1 MTNQPAEGTFS
12 RLMATTAP
20 MREKRRDEQGK
31 ATRPPGATVT
41 SPVVET
47 PQPQKGKNQRI
58 TGKKPPN
65 QQTPKGG
72 NALHQDTFGQNV
84 TPSSVP
90 DEVSPTT
97 YPSAT
102 PKKREIK
109 RRQPFDVYQDQ
120 VDLLKQL
127 SLRDQMNGEIGSM
140 SRMVREALDNYLK
153 DKKL

>member
-20 MREKRRDEQGK
+20 MKEKQREEQEK
-31 ATRPPGATVT
+31 ATRPPVATVT
-41 SPVVET
+41 SPIVET
-47 PQPQKGKNQRI
+47 PQKGKKQRI
-58 TGKKPPN
+58 AGKNPTN
-65 QQTPKGG
+65 HQVPKA
-72 NALHQDTFGQNV
+72 NEIL
-84 TPSSVP
+84 
-90 DEVSPTT
+90 PTM
-97 YPSAT
+97 YPSAM

-120 VDLLKQL
+120 VDLLKKL
-127 SLRDQMNGEIGSM
+127 SLRDQMNGDIGSM

>member
-20 MREKRRDEQGK
+20 LREKQQVEQAK
-31 ATRPPGATVT
+31 VTRPPEATIT
-41 SPVVET
+41 TPVLET
-47 PQPQKGKNQRI
+47 PQSQKGKNQQ
-58 TGKKPPN
+58 TPGKKPLN
-65 QQTPKGG
+65 QQIPKSSNAVHQPGG
-72 NALHQDTFGQNV
+72 
-84 TPSSVP
+84 
-90 DEVSPTT
+90 VSPTP
-97 YPSAT
+97 YPSAM

-120 VDLLKQL
+120 VDLLKKL

>member
-20 MREKRRDEQGK
+20 MREKPREEPEK
-31 ATRPPGATVT
+31 APRPPVATVT
-41 SPVVET
+41 PPVLET
-47 PQPQKGKNQRI
+47 SQSHKDKNQRSS
-58 TGKKPPN
+58 GKKSPT
-65 QQTPKGG
+65 QQAPKG
-72 NALHQDTFGQNV
+72 
-84 TPSSVP
+84 S
-90 DEVSPTT
+90 EVSPAT

-120 VDLLKQL
+120 VDLLKKL

>member
-12 RLMATTAP
+12 RLMATTMP
-20 MREKRRDEQGK
+20 MRGKQQEEQEK
-31 ATRPPGATVT
+31 AIHPAGATIT
-41 SPVVET
+41 PPVLET
-47 PQPQKGKNQRI
+47 PQPQKGKNQR
-58 TGKKPPN
+58 TPGKKSPN
-65 QQTPKGG
+65 QQLPKSST
-72 NALHQDTFGQNV
+72 ALHQ
-84 TPSSVP
+84 P
-90 DEVSPTT
+90 DGVSPTP

-120 VDLLKQL
+120 VDLLKKI
-127 SLRDQMNGEIGSM
+127 SLRDQMNGDIGSM

>member
-20 MREKRRDEQGK
+20 MREKQREEQEK
-31 ATRPPGATVT
+31 VIRPPVVTVT
-41 SPVVET
+41 SPVLKM
-47 PQPQKGKNQRI
+47 PQPQKGKSQRS
-58 TGKKPPN
+58 TGKNPPN
-65 QQTPKGG
+65 LQTPKG
-72 NALHQDTFGQNV
+72 T
-84 TPSSVP
+84 
-90 DEVSPTT
+90 EVSPTT
-97 YPSAT
+97 YPSAVS
-102 PKKREIK
+102 KKREIK

-120 VDLLKQL
+120 VDLLKKL

>member
-20 MREKRRDEQGK
+20 MREKQREEQER
-31 ATRPPGATVT
+31 APRPPGATVT

-47 PQPQKGKNQRI
+47 PQPQKAKNQW
-58 TGKKPPN
+58 TTAKKSSN
-65 QQTPKGG
+65 QQTSKGS
-72 NALHQDTFGQNV
+72 NALQQDTFAQNV
-84 TPSSVP
+84 APSSLT
-90 DEVSPTT
+90 DKVSPPT

-120 VDLLKQL
+120 VDLLKKL

-153 DKKL
+153 DKKI

>member
-12 RLMATTAP
+12 RLMATTVST
-20 MREKRRDEQGK
+20 REKPREEHGQ
-31 ATRPPGATVT
+31 APHPPVATVI
-41 SPVVET
+41 SPVLEM
-47 PQPQKGKNQRI
+47 PQPQKEKKQR
-58 TGKKPPN
+58 TPGKKPAN
-65 QQTPKGG
+65 QLIPKSS
-72 NALHQDTFGQNV
+72 NASQQSTLEQNS
-84 TPSSVP
+84 TPSS
-90 DEVSPTT
+90 
-97 YPSAT
+97 YPAAT

-120 VDLLKQL
+120 VDLLKKL

>member
-20 MREKRRDEQGK
+20 MREKQQEEQEK
-31 ATRPPGATVT
+31 AARPPVAPVT
-41 SPVVET
+41 PPVVAT
-47 PQPQKGKNQRI
+47 PQPQKGKKQS
-58 TGKKPPN
+58 TPGKKPTN
-65 QQTPKGG
+65 QQTPKDS
-72 NALHQDTFGQNV
+72 NALQQGKFAQNG
-84 TPSSVP
+84 TPSS
-90 DEVSPTT
+90 

-127 SLRDQMNGEIGSM
+127 SLNAQLNGEIGSM

-153 DKKL
+153 DKQV

>member
-20 MREKRRDEQGK
+20 MKEKQREEQEK
-31 ATRPPGATVT
+31 ATRPPVATVT
-41 SPVVET
+41 SPIVET
-47 PQPQKGKNQRI
+47 PQKGKKQRI
-58 TGKKPPN
+58 AGKNPTN
-65 QQTPKGG
+65 
-72 NALHQDTFGQNV
+72 HQASKAN
-84 TPSSVP
+84 
-90 DEVSPTT
+90 EILPTM

-120 VDLLKQL
+120 VDLLKKL
-127 SLRDQMNGEIGSM
+127 SLRDQMNGDIGSM

>member
-20 MREKRRDEQGK
+20 MKEKQREEQEK
-31 ATRPPGATVT
+31 ATRPPVATVT
-41 SPVVET
+41 SPIVET
-47 PQPQKGKNQRI
+47 PQKGKKQRI
-58 TGKKPPN
+58 AGKNPINHQVPE
-65 QQTPKGG
+65 G
-72 NALHQDTFGQNV
+72 N
-84 TPSSVP
+84 
-90 DEVSPTT
+90 EISPTM
-97 YPSAT
+97 YPSAM

-120 VDLLKQL
+120 VDLLKKL

>member
-20 MREKRRDEQGK
+20 MREKQREEQEK
-31 ATRPPGATVT
+31 ATRPPVASVT
-41 SPVVET
+41 SPVSGT
-47 PQPQKGKNQRI
+47 PQPQKGKNQG
-58 TGKKPPN
+58 TAGKKPAN
-65 QQTPKGG
+65 QQTPRG
-72 NALHQDTFGQNV
+72 NNTMQHGKLEQNS
-84 TPSSVP
+84 TPSS
-90 DEVSPTT
+90 
-97 YPSAT
+97 YPSVT

-120 VDLLKQL
+120 VDLLKKL

-153 DKKL
+153 DKQV

>member
-20 MREKRRDEQGK
+20 LREKQQEAQEK

-41 SPVVET
+41 SPVMET
-47 PQPQKGKNQRI
+47 PQPQKGKNQR
-58 TGKKPPN
+58 TPGKKPTN
-65 QQTPKGG
+65 QQPPTSS
-72 NALHQDTFGQNV
+72 NALHQPGG
-84 TPSSVP
+84 
-90 DEVSPTT
+90 VSPTP
-97 YPSAT
+97 YASAT

-120 VDLLKQL
+120 VDLLKKL

-140 SRMVREALDNYLK
+140 SRMIREALDNYLK

>member
-12 RLMATTAP
+12 RLMATTVP
-20 MREKRRDEQGK
+20 PREKPREEQEK
-31 ATRPPGATVT
+31 APRPPVVTVT
-41 SPVVET
+41 PPVVET
-47 PQPQKGKNQRI
+47 PQPQTGKNQR
-58 TGKKPPN
+58 TPGKKPTN
-65 QQTPKGG
+65 QQTPKNSVQQG
-72 NALHQDTFGQNV
+72 TFVQNG
-84 TPSSVP
+84 TPSS
-90 DEVSPTT
+90 

-120 VDLLKQL
+120 VDFLKKL

-153 DKKL
+153 GKKL